1 MADPISLMAV
11 AGLVFA
17 GRNLS
22 TKSEP
27 PKDASHQL

>member
-22 TKSEP
+22 KHKSEAP
-27 PKDASHQL
+27 QARP